1 MTSQRSQRETRGWPA
16 GTLLARLAEEDRR
29 KLLRL
34 GAHQSYPASHRLVH
48 QGDSAGAVYLLLDAL
63 VTVTA
68 RVENGSE
75 TLVAIRVSGD
85 VVGEMAVID
94 GGTRFASVST
104 CRRSLISQ
112 VPGPAFMDYLHH
124 HPAAAI
130 VLNRIL
136 SERLRQANRRR
147 LDFTGYDVD
156 VRLSRM
162 FLELAR
168 LHGREQTEG
177 IDVGVPLS
185 QAEFGALIGATEGS
199 IQRALR
205 RLAALKLVQP
215 GHRRILILDREALT
229 NFADVHINP

>member
-1 MTSQRSQRETRGWPA
+1 MTPQQSQRETHGWPT

-29 KLLRL
+29 GLLGL
-34 GAHQSYPASHRLVH
+34 GVHRSYPAGHMLIR
-48 QGDSAGAVYLLLDAL
+48 QGDDAGAVHLLLDAL

-94 GGTRFASVST
+94 GSTRFASVST

-112 VPGPAFMDYLHH
+112 VAGPVFMEHLHR
-124 HPAAAI
+124 HPTVA
-130 VLNRIL
+130 VMLNRIL

-147 LDFTGYDVD
+147 LDFAGYDVD
-156 VRLSRM
+156 VRLARA
-162 FLELAR
+162 FLELAH
-168 LHGREQTEG
+168 LHGREQAEG
-177 IDVGVPLS
+177 VDVGVRLS
-185 QAEFGALIGATEGS
+185 QAEFGALIGAKEGS
-199 IQRALR
+199 VQRALR

-215 GHRRILILDREALT
+215 GHRRILILNREALM
-229 NFADVHINP
+229 NFADLHTHP